1 MQPDTHKMVIM
12 GIITAP
18 HGVRGQM
25 KVKIFC
31 ERAED
36 LTAYGSLSLE
46 DGTALTLQIKGF
58 NKGLAICSAASV
70 SDRNAAEALTGRALY
85 LERDKLPECDDGEIY
100 QADLLGMQVC
110 SSDGTLLGEVIG
122 LHDFGAGEIVEIQLP
137 EHNKT
142 EMLPYYPPFLK
153 QVDIKARQIIL
164 DVQDAQEPEK
174 DHEGET
180 HK

>member
-1 MQPDTHKMVIM
+1 MVIM

-31 ERAED
+31 ERAQD

-70 SDRNAAEALTGRALY
+70 SDRNAAEALKGRALFPSRGAPST
-85 LERDKLPECDDGEIY
+85 LRSAVQRCDMGSRRCY
-100 QADLLGMQVC
+100 
-110 SSDGTLLGEVIG
+110 TLWP
-122 LHDFGAGEIVEIQLP
+122 A
-137 EHNKT
+137 
-142 EMLPYYPPFLK
+142 
-153 QVDIKARQIIL
+153 A
-164 DVQDAQEPEK
+164 
-174 DHEGET
+174 
-180 HK
+180 

>member
-1 MQPDTHKMVIM
+1 MQPDTQKMVIM

-25 KVKIFC
+25 KIKIFC
-31 ERAED
+31 ERAQD
-36 LTAYGSLSLE
+36 LTAYGPLSLE
-46 DGTALTLQIKGF
+46 DGAALSLQIKGF
-58 NKGLAICSAASV
+58 NKGFAICSAASV
-70 SDRNAAEALTGRALY
+70 YDRDAAEALKGSALY
-85 LERDKLPECDDGEIY
+85 LERDKLPDLDEGEIY

-110 SSDGTLLGEVIG
+110 NSVGTLLGKVIG

-137 EHNKT
+137 ECNKT

-164 DVQDAQEPEK
+164 DVQDAHEPEK
-174 DHEGET
+174 NGQGDA
-180 HK
+180 

>member
-1 MQPDTHKMVIM
+1 MQPDTKKMVIM

-31 ERAED
+31 ERAQD
-36 LTAYGSLSLE
+36 LTSYGPLSLE
-46 DGTALTLQIKGF
+46 DGTTLPLQIKGF

-70 SDRNAAEALTGRALY
+70 SDRDAAEALKGSTLY
-85 LERDKLPECDDGEIY
+85 LERDKLPELDHGKIY

-122 LHDFGAGEIVEIQLP
+122 LHDFGAGEILEIQLP
-137 EHNKT
+137 ERNKT

-153 QVDIKARQIIL
+153 KVDIKARQIIL
-164 DVQDAQEPEK
+164 DVQDADEPEK
-174 DHEGET
+174 DGQGDV
-180 HK
+180 

>member
-1 MQPDTHKMVIM
+1 MVIM

-31 ERAED
+31 ELAQD
-36 LTAYGSLSLE
+36 LTAYGPLSLE
-46 DGTALTLQIKGF
+46 DGTALPLQIKGF

-70 SDRNAAEALTGRALY
+70 SNRDAAEALKGSALY
-85 LERDKLPECDDGEIY
+85 LERDKLPELDEGEIY

-110 SSDGTLLGEVIG
+110 NSDGTLLGKVFG

-137 EHNKT
+137 DRNET

-153 QVDIKARQIIL
+153 QVDTKARQIIL
-164 DVQDAQEPEK
+164 DVHDADEPEK
-174 DHEGET
+174 NGQGDA
-180 HK
+180 